1 MINSFDR
8 SGYFG
13 ASDTS
18 MVIADNRQTKTWRQW
33 WLVKLGEMESTFSGS
48 IYTEAGNKYEHRILK
63 AISEE
68 ITLDRQIIIEKLKLR
83 VNYDGD
89 LDGTIYEVKTHKA
102 EKDFEI
108 SKQYWRQAQVE
119 MYAYK
124 TMEKELELPPFKKL
138 YIVSYPLYP
147 DEYYTHRED
156 ISIDMK
162 RVKFN
167 PVKYDKQFV
176 KGEYLPKLKECAR
189 ALKKGKILT

>member
-1 MINSFDR
+1 MIDNFDR

-48 IYTEAGNKYEHRILK
+48 IYTEAGNKYEHKILK

-89 LDGTIYEVKTHKA
+89 LDGTIYEIKTHKA

-124 TMEKELELPPFKKL
+124 AMEKELKLPPFKKL

-156 ISIDMK
+156 IGIDMK

-167 PVKYDKQFV
+167 PIKYDKQFV
-176 KGEYLPKLKECAR
+176 KGEYMPKLKECAR

>member
-1 MINSFDR
+1 MINDFDR

-13 ASDTS
+13 ASDAS
-18 MVIADNRQTKTWRQW
+18 MVIADNRNTKSWRQW
-33 WLVKLGEMESTFSGS
+33 WLVKLGEMENTFSGS

-63 AISEE
+63 AISED
-68 ITLDRQIIIEKLKLR
+68 ITMDRQIIIEKLKLR

-102 EKDFEI
+102 AKEFEI

-124 TMEKELELPPFKKL
+124 TMEKELELPPFKGL
-138 YIVSYPLYP
+138 YFVSYPLYP
-147 DEYYTHRED
+147 DEYYTEQD
-156 ISIDMK
+156 AIEIDMN
-162 RVKFN
+162 RVKFS

-176 KGEYLPKLKECAR
+176 KGVYLPKLKECAK
-189 ALKKGKILT
+189 ALKKGKVLT

>member
-1 MINSFDR
+1 MIDNFDR

-13 ASDTS
+13 VSDTS

-89 LDGTIYEVKTHKA
+89 LDSTIYEVKTHKA

>member
-1 MINSFDR
+1 MIDNFDR

>member
-1 MINSFDR
+1 MIDNFDR

-119 MYAYK
+119 MLSLIHIFFSCS
-124 TMEKELELPPFKKL
+124 TICSDVRGSFSSPPPHAVNPKHRIAINKNAVTFFTSSS
-138 YIVSYPLYP
+138 SYLNLNLI
-147 DEYYTHRED
+147 
-156 ISIDMK
+156 IS
-162 RVKFN
+162 RGN
-167 PVKYDKQFV
+167 P
-176 KGEYLPKLKECAR
+176 
-189 ALKKGKILT
+189 

>member
-1 MINSFDR
+1 MINDFDR

-18 MVIADNRQTKTWRQW
+18 MVIADNHNTKTWRQW

-48 IYTEAGNKYEHRILK
+48 IYTEAGNKYEHKILK

-68 ITLDRQIIIEKLKLR
+68 TTLDRQIIIDKLKLR

-102 EKDFEI
+102 ENDFEI

-156 ISIDMK
+156 IVIDMK

-167 PVKYDKQFV
+167 PIKYDKQFV

-189 ALKKGKILT
+189 ALKKGKVLT

>member
-1 MINSFDR
+1 MRIQL
-8 SGYFG
+8 
-13 ASDTS
+13 
-18 MVIADNRQTKTWRQW
+18 DNHHSVSYTHLDVYKRQ
-33 WLVKLGEMESTFSGS
+33 S

-124 TMEKELELPPFKKL
+124 TMEKELELPPLKKL

-176 KGEYLPKLKECAR
+176 KGLSL
-189 ALKKGKILT
+189 IHI

>member
-1 MINSFDR
+1 MIDNFDR

-89 LDGTIYEVKTHKA
+89 LDSTIYEVKTHKA

>member
-1 MINSFDR
+1 MIDNFDR

-48 IYTEAGNKYEHRILK
+48 IYTEAGNKYEHKTLK

-89 LDGTIYEVKTHKA
+89 LDGTIYEIKTHKA
-102 EKDFEI
+102 EKDFEVT
-108 SKQYWRQAQVE
+108 KQYWRQAQVE

-138 YIVSYPLYP
+138 YIVSYPLFP
-147 DEYYTHRED
+147 DEYYINRED
-156 ISIDMK
+156 IQVDMK
-162 RVKFN
+162 RVKFT
-167 PVKYDKQFV
+167 PIKYDKQFV

>member
-1 MINSFDR
+1 MIDNFDR

-48 IYTEAGNKYEHRILK
+48 IYTEAGNKYEHKILK

-102 EKDFEI
+102 EKDFEVT
-108 SKQYWRQAQVE
+108 KQYWRQAQVE

-138 YIVSYPLYP
+138 YIVSYPLFP
-147 DEYYTHRED
+147 DEYYINRED
-156 ISIDMK
+156 IQVDMK
-162 RVKFN
+162 RVKFT
-167 PVKYDKQFV
+167 PIKYDKQFV

>member
-1 MINSFDR
+1 MIDNFDR

-89 LDGTIYEVKTHKA
+89 LDGTIYEIKTHKA
-102 EKDFEI
+102 EKDFEVT
-108 SKQYWRQAQVE
+108 KQYWRQAQVE

-138 YIVSYPLYP
+138 YIVSYPLFP
-147 DEYYTHRED
+147 DEYYINRED
-156 ISIDMK
+156 IQVDMK
-162 RVKFN
+162 RVKFT
-167 PVKYDKQFV
+167 PIKYDKQFV

>member
-1 MINSFDR
+1 MIDNFDR

-48 IYTEAGNKYEHRILK
+48 IYTEAGNKYEHKILK

-89 LDGTIYEVKTHKA
+89 LDGTIYEIKTHKA
-102 EKDFEI
+102 EKDFEVT
-108 SKQYWRQAQVE
+108 KQYWRQAQVE

-138 YIVSYPLYP
+138 YIVSYPLFP
-147 DEYYTHRED
+147 DEYYINRED
-156 ISIDMK
+156 IQVDMK
-162 RVKFN
+162 RVKFT
-167 PVKYDKQFV
+167 PIKYDKQFV

>member
-1 MINSFDR
+1 MD
-8 SGYFG
+8 G

-33 WLVKLGEMESTFSGS
+33 WLVKLGEIESTFRGS
-48 IYTEAGNKYEHRILK
+48 IYTEAGNKYEHGILK

-68 ITLDRQIIIEKLKLR
+68 TTLDRQIIIEKLKLR

-102 EKDFEI
+102 ENDFEI

-156 ISIDMK
+156 IVIDMK

-167 PVKYDKQFV
+167 PIKYDKQFV

-189 ALKKGKILT
+189 ALKKGKVLT

>member
-1 MINSFDR
+1 MIDKFDR

>member
-1 MINSFDR
+1 M
-8 SGYFG
+8 
-13 ASDTS
+13 
-18 MVIADNRQTKTWRQW
+18 
-33 WLVKLGEMESTFSGS
+33 
-48 IYTEAGNKYEHRILK
+48 K

-89 LDGTIYEVKTHKA
+89 LDGTIYEIKTHKA
-102 EKDFEI
+102 EKDFEVT
-108 SKQYWRQAQVE
+108 KQYWRQAQVE

-138 YIVSYPLYP
+138 YIVSYPLFP
-147 DEYYTHRED
+147 DEYYINRED
-156 ISIDMK
+156 IQVDMK
-162 RVKFN
+162 RVKFT
-167 PVKYDKQFV
+167 PIKYDKQFV

>member
-1 MINSFDR
+1 MIDNFDR

-48 IYTEAGNKYEHRILK
+48 IYTEAGNEYEHKILK

-89 LDGTIYEVKTHKA
+89 LDGTIYEIKTHKA
-102 EKDFEI
+102 EKDFEVT
-108 SKQYWRQAQVE
+108 KQYWRQAQVE

-138 YIVSYPLYP
+138 YIVSYPLFP
-147 DEYYTHRED
+147 DEYYINRED
-156 ISIDMK
+156 IQVDMK
-162 RVKFN
+162 RVKFT
-167 PVKYDKQFV
+167 PIKYDKQFV